1 MIERLEKHKSVALV
15 GLPGVGKSTTARMIV
30 IKLQEN
36 GYIPI
41 LIKPSRGGEPLE
53 LLCERFIDKDIPCIG
68 VSEHIGEEEF
78 KRFIRMIAYMG
89 GMLEKKSD
97 IMKDLEPS
105 MKGLKSSLEDI
116 SSKLERGLIA
126 ESVALEMAR
135 SAAERVFGEFL
146 NSIRGFLDRLGLS
159 KFIDEC
165 VRSAGEILTAGGV
178 GVILAASAFP
188 ASWLVSTAAIALTK
202 IVGAAARSWLEEE
215 ILEGILESIE
225 AQKVVLVIDDLST
238 IGFGFRGGQPL
249 LGKKAMEKV
258 NSLLSRTL
266 EWRVKTVHVVRVDFE
281 EWLEYRRNRVKWLA
295 GSGLANVN
303 RSEQVV
309 ELPTPGLEVF
319 AEIVRAS
326 AGDLDGSTIAKLYRA
341 SGGIPALALMI
352 HKGGEQTLEKILSSH
367 LEEMEALWPTF
378 DHVAG
383 LVEKLGEAKDG
394 KEAEK
399 LAEKLREAYELALR
413 NTYRAAK
420 VTYED
425 LRRSNFS
432 YAALVAQP
440 LGVAE
445 DELREFCQRT
455 EEYRRG
461 RGFNCAWILE
471 DEEIVE
477 ADREPWA
484 QEERKFYRFNEL
496 WAHLPPLIFTLSE
509 KDEELAREIAF
520 VRKLLLEIMR
530 EKSMKFGAGTGRM
543 VFSALEHIAW
553 LGNVFEDSPLSKCL
567 SEVGITSEW
576 LAVQALYWGYNAL
589 LFSPLYGIEFV
600 PVASQLYSKSAK
612 DEEVLLHAAVYSSEL
627 AGVIAKVPMPPEDLM
642 EKLRVCED
650 LIAEPCEDP
659 AVIARGAITHVGIA
673 QALSRHPTLA
683 AFGKTTYE
691 ERIEKH
697 EEECKYLLE
706 KLRDSEKLHNIAL
719 AEANLVLG
727 TALLGKSRFEEEA
740 EELLTSS
747 VGIAE
752 RVLKELDEYAGDEH
766 VKKFLKPFGGNTKEK
781 LEIMAKR
788 MLFTAQYS
796 LANLLLDRGQID
808 DARRLLEGSLSVLG
822 DAVDIYDELVVRGTL
837 LRLEVIERG
846 LDAVRERKDEFGKH
860 WKRTD
865 KWKLRYPDVHD
876 GILAEYILACLI
888 SDRRLPAELLE
899 RFVLYY
905 EAHQMLLGMVYLVE
919 EFYGLEHRVSRDKV
933 LEELTELIAR
943 KSNVDGLISS
953 MGYLAFIV
961 SYIIEGRLL
970 DARKFARHAAT
981 KLPPLPGKLFGE
993 LAEALEE
1000 GWPSERV
1007 LEALVKLFYYHF

>member
-1 MIERLEKHKSVALV
+1 MGSPLKGKNGVVGLQRYVERGVEDELIKRLEKHESVALV

-30 IKLQEN
+30 LKLQEN
-36 GYIPI
+36 GYIPV
-41 LIKPSRGGEPLE
+41 LIKPSRGGKPLE

-78 KRFIRMIAYMG
+78 KRFIRMITYIG
-89 GMLEKKSD
+89 GILEKKPD
-97 IMKDLEPS
+97 IMKDLKP
-105 MKGLKSSLEDI
+105 SLEDI

-135 SAAERVFGEFL
+135 SAAESSLREFL
-146 NSIRGFLDRLGLS
+146 NSIRGFLDSLGLS

-165 VRSAGEILTAGGV
+165 VRSAREILTAGGV

-215 ILEGILESIE
+215 MLEGILESIE

-249 LGKKAMEKV
+249 LGKKAMEEV

-281 EWLEYRRNRVKWLA
+281 EWLEYRRNRVDWLA
-295 GSGLANVN
+295 GSGLANV
-303 RSEQVV
+303 RKSEQVV

-326 AGDLDGSTIAKLYRA
+326 AGDLDEETIAKLYSA

-352 HKGGEQTLEKILSSH
+352 HKGGEQTLEEILSSH

-455 EEYRRG
+455 EEYRKG
-461 RGFNCAWILE
+461 RGFGCAWILE

-477 ADREPWA
+477 AKREPWA
-484 QEERKFYRFNEL
+484 KEERKLYSLKEL
-496 WAHLPPLIFTLSE
+496 WAHLPPLILTLSK
-509 KDEELAREIAF
+509 KDEELAREMAF
-520 VRKLLLEIMR
+520 ARKQLLGIMR
-530 EKSMKFGAGTGRM
+530 EKSMESGGHTNRM
-543 VFSALEHIAW
+543 LLSALGHIAW
-553 LGNVFEDSPLSKCL
+553 LGNVFEDSSLSKCL
-567 SEVGITSEW
+567 SEVGITIEW
-576 LAVQALYWGYNAL
+576 LAAQALRWGRNAL
-589 LFSPLYGIEFV
+589 VAGPLYGIKFV
-600 PVASQLYSKSAK
+600 PVASYLFSRSAK
-612 DEEVLLHAAVYSSEL
+612 DEEVLLHAAVYSITL
-627 AGVIAKVPMPPEDLM
+627 AGAIARVPMPPEGLM
-642 EKLRVCED
+642 EILRVCED

-659 AVIARGAITHVGIA
+659 AVIAHRAIAHIGIVW
-673 QALSRHPTLA
+673 ALSRHPTLA
-683 AFGKTTYE
+683 TFGKTTYE

-697 EEECKYLLE
+697 EEECKNLLE
-706 KLRDSEKLHNIAL
+706 KLKDSKKLRDIAL
-719 AEANLVLG
+719 AEVNLVLS
-727 TALLGKSRFEEEA
+727 TALLGKSRFEKEA

-752 RVLKELDEYAGDEH
+752 KVLKELDEYAGDEH
-766 VKKFLKPFGGNTKEK
+766 VEKFLKPLEGNTKEK
-781 LEIMAKR
+781 LEIVAKGI
-788 MLFTAQYS
+788 FFAAQYN
-796 LANLLLDRGQID
+796 LARLLLDRGQVD
-808 DARRLLEGSLSVLG
+808 DARRLLKGS
-822 DAVDIYDELVVRGTL
+822 
-837 LRLEVIERG
+837 
-846 LDAVRERKDEFGKH
+846 
-860 WKRTD
+860 
-865 KWKLRYPDVHD
+865 
-876 GILAEYILACLI
+876 
-888 SDRRLPAELLE
+888 
-899 RFVLYY
+899 
-905 EAHQMLLGMVYLVE
+905 
-919 EFYGLEHRVSRDKV
+919 
-933 LEELTELIAR
+933 
-943 KSNVDGLISS
+943 
-953 MGYLAFIV
+953 
-961 SYIIEGRLL
+961 
-970 DARKFARHAAT
+970 
-981 KLPPLPGKLFGE
+981 
-993 LAEALEE
+993 
-1000 GWPSERV
+1000 
-1007 LEALVKLFYYHF
+1007 